1 MRRYT
6 SGSVSS
12 PYYSKMPIQHQHDAR
27 SERFGETATSAD
39 TVGLLRR
46 ALLALVLLGAA
57 GLVLELLL
65 IEHFES
71 ALQFIPLVLL
81 ALVLVNGTVLA
92 RWPSVRAIHVFR
104 VVMLLCVVAGAI
116 GVFLHYRGNVEFE
129 LERQPLR
136 HGFDLFWEA
145 IRGATPALAPGALSQ
160 LGLLGLVYTFRHP
173 VLRRV
178 ASASAEGS
186 NVHLTERT

>member
-1 MRRYT
+1 MT
-6 SGSVSS
+6 SIEQRDS
-12 PYYSKMPIQHQHDAR
+12 R
-27 SERFGETATSAD
+27 SEHVEASAFRAD
-39 TVGLLRR
+39 SAGFLRR
-46 ALLALVLLGAA
+46 ALMALVLFGAA

-65 IEHFES
+65 IEHFDS

-81 ALVLVNGTVLA
+81 ALVLVSGSVLA
-92 RWPSVRAIHVFR
+92 RWPSVRAIQVFR
-104 VVMLLCVVAGAI
+104 VVMLLCVVAGAV
-116 GVFLHYRGNVEFE
+116 GVYLHYRGNVEFE

-178 ASASAEGS
+178 PSAPAEGS
-186 NVHLTERT
+186 NVHFTERT